1 MCISNWSSDVC
12 SSVLDRLRGGKH
24 RVPRRDRGRHRDDDA
39 VAAVA
44 RDRFGEGLD
53 FEAVRIGVGP
63 PGVEDAV
70 EIFQL
75 QPIEIDHRHA
85 AEAETGELFADDR
98 ARSGDRSEEHTSEL
112 QSLTRIS
119 YAVFCLKTNNKH
131 T

>member
-85 AEAETGELFADDR
+85 AEAET
-98 ARSGDRSEEHTSEL
+98 RSEEHTAEL
-112 QSLTRIS
+112 KSLIRNS
-119 YAVFCLKTNNKH
+119 DAVFCFHKKTHSKPYTDH
-131 T
+131 I